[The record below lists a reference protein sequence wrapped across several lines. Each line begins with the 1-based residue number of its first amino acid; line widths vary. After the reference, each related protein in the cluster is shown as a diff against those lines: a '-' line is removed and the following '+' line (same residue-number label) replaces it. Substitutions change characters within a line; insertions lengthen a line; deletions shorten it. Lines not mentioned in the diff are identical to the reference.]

1 MTIDERDAMLNDY
14 VDGLLRGEALE
25 AFEREMEM
33 DPALRQEVHA
43 LRELLHEAATLP
55 ASIEPSRDLW
65 QGIEERITR
74 RGGTGGV
81 TPFPR
86 GRAPFW
92 GGLSALAA
100 AAAVTLVAGLSYWNQ
115 APSPEPV
122 PAVAVA
128 IEPPPSTEAERLM
141 AEWKLA
147 QEKADEAYRQARAGL
162 LDALEARRDS
172 IPPETDAALRETM
185 AIVDNAVNEL
195 TVALADDPQNPA
207 LLNMLVA
214 TREKELNVLEQIVS
228 GPQGL

>member
-14 VDGLLRGEALE
+14 VDGLLRGEALD
-25 AFEREMEM
+25 AFERELEM
-33 DPALRQEVHA
+33 DPSLRQEAHA
-43 LRELLHEAATLP
+43 LRELLHEAAKLP
-55 ASIEPSRDLW
+55 ASIEPERDLW
-65 QGIEERITR
+65 KGIEERIAH
-74 RGGTGGV
+74 RGGPGGV

-86 GRAPFW
+86 RRAPFW
-92 GGLSALAA
+92 AGLSTLAA

-115 APSPEPV
+115 KPQPESLPT
-122 PAVAVA
+122 VAVA
-128 IEPPPSTEAERLM
+128 IEATPSTEGEGLM

-172 IPPETDAALRETM
+172 LPPETEAVLRETM
-185 AIVDNAVNEL
+185 AVVDNAVNEL